1 MKTQFDTISHTTD
14 SLAAIVGGTVIRAC
28 TSSHRGLVT
37 DSRIAEHG
45 NIFLALRGENA
56 DGHNFIGG
64 AVARGAT
71 CVIAERVAEETMRA
85 MPGDCAVILVP
96 DTLAALGAMGRWHML
111 RTNPYVIAVTG
122 SVGKT
127 TTKQMIHAVLSASH
141 PAMRTEG
148 NYNNE
153 IGLPLTLM
161 QLKETD
167 RIAVLEA
174 GMSYP
179 GELHRLSL
187 ICTPDTVVITNI
199 GTSHIENLGSR
210 EGIRDAKL
218 EMLDGMKAGG
228 CVILNGDEPLLTEK
242 REEILSRG
250 LRPVY
255 IAKENKNADYLAE
268 NIRMTT
274 QDCTFDMRCTAD
286 GGVVCDLHIPVTGE
300 HNVTNAMA
308 AYLCGIAQ
316 SMTDADIRRGL
327 DAFENT
333 GMRQKIFD
341 WKDITVIEDC
351 YNASPESMEAALRVL
366 DTLSREKSGG
376 RSVAVLGDMKELG
389 TYAPRLHKRVG
400 RFLAEHGIDRLV
412 TVGADAADIAAG
424 AVIGGM
430 PGKHIMQFPS
440 ADESDIPA
448 IAEALNTLLA
458 PGDTVLFKASRAMA
472 LERIVNALTAEP
484 PSPREVSRNA

>member
-1 MKTQFDTISHTTD
+1 MKTQFDLLSHTTN
-14 SLAAIVGGTVIRAC
+14 SLAAIVGGTVIRGSDA
-28 TSSHRGLVT
+28 SHRGLIT
-37 DSRIAEHG
+37 DSRIAEPG

-64 AVARGAT
+64 AVSRGAT

-85 MPGDCAVILVP
+85 MPDNCAVILVP
-96 DTLAALGAMGRWHML
+96 NTLYALGALGRWHML
-111 RTNPYVIAVTG
+111 RTNPHVIAVTG

-141 PAMRTEG
+141 PTMRTEG

-161 QLKETD
+161 QLKEED

-179 GELHRLSL
+179 TELHRLSH

-228 CVILNGDEPLLTEK
+228 TVILNGDEPLLTEK
-242 REEILSRG
+242 KEEILSRG
-250 LRPVY
+250 LNVIY

-274 QDCTFDMRCTAD
+274 QDCTFDMRCMAEGT
-286 GGVVCDLHIPVTGE
+286 VVRDLHIPVTGE
-300 HNVTNAMA
+300 HNVGNAMA
-308 AYLCGIAQ
+308 AYLCGLAQ
-316 SMTDADIRRGL
+316 NMTDADIRRGL

-333 GMRQKIFD
+333 GMRQKIFE
-341 WKDITVIEDC
+341 WRGITVIEDC

-366 DTLSREKSGG
+366 HTLSKETNGG
-376 RSVAVLGDMKELG
+376 RSVAILGDMKELG

-400 RFLAEHGIDRLV
+400 RFLGELGIDALV
-412 TVGADAADIAAG
+412 TVGKEASDIAAG

-430 PGKHIMQFPS
+430 PEAHILQFTS
-440 ADESDIPA
+440 AANDDIPA
-448 IAEALNTLLA
+448 IADNLRSMLRE
-458 PGDTVLFKASRAMA
+458 GDTVLFKASRAMA
-472 LERIVNALTAEP
+472 LERIVDALTAE
-484 PSPREVSRNA
+484 

>member
-1 MKTQFDTISHTTD
+1 MKTQFDSLLFTTR
-14 SLAAIVGGTVIRAC
+14 SLAAIVGGTIIREGH
-28 TSSHRGLVT
+28 SSQSGLVT
-37 DSRIAEHG
+37 DSRIVAPG

-64 AVARGAT
+64 AVSRGAA
-71 CVIAERVAEETMRA
+71 CIIAERVAEETMRA
-85 MPGDCAVILVP
+85 MPDDCAVILVP
-96 DTLAALGAMGRWHML
+96 NTLYALGALGRWHML
-111 RTNPYVIAVTG
+111 RTSPHVIAVTG

-127 TTKQMIHAVLSASH
+127 TTKQMIHAVLSASL

-161 QLKETD
+161 QIRPED

-199 GTSHIENLGSR
+199 GTSPIENLGSR

-218 EMLDGMKAGG
+218 EMLDGAKPGAA
-228 CVILNGDEPLLTEK
+228 VILNGDEPLLTEK
-242 REEILSRG
+242 KEEILARG

-255 IAKENKNADYLAE
+255 IAKENPDADYLAE
-268 NIRMTT
+268 NIRMTPH
-274 QDCTFDMRCTAD
+274 DCTFDMRNTAD
-286 GGVVCDLHIPVTGE
+286 GTLISDLHIPVTGA
-300 HNVTNAMA
+300 HNVGNAMA
-308 AYLCGIAQ
+308 AYLCGAAQ
-316 SMTDADIRRGL
+316 GMTDADIRRGL

-341 WKDITVIEDC
+341 HNGYTVIEDC

-366 DTLSREKSGG
+366 HTLAREKGG
-376 RSVAVLGDMKELG
+376 ASVAVLGDMKELG
-389 TYAPRLHKRVG
+389 TYAPRLHKQVG
-400 RFLAEHGIDRLV
+400 RFLGELGIDRLI
-412 TVGADAADIAAG
+412 TVGTEAADIAAG

-430 PGKHIMQFPS
+430 PQS
-440 ADESDIPA
+440 AITVCDGSDITKA
-448 IAEALNTLLA
+448 VSAVADALR

-472 LERIVNALTAEP
+472 LERIVNALTAD
-484 PSPREVSRNA
+484 